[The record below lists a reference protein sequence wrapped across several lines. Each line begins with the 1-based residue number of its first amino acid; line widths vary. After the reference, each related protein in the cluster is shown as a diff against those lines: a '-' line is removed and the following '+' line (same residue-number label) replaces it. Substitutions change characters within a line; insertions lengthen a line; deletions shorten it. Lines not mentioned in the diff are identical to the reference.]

1 MKFDK
6 FGLIAVL
13 TGIIVLVG
21 MQMLYYHSWMAL
33 LAGLVTGGIA
43 VFGITMLIVGLLIMF
58 I

>member
-13 TGIIVLVG
+13 VGIIVLAG
-21 MQMLYYHSWMAL
+21 MQMLYYHSWTAL
-33 LAGLVTGGIA
+33 LLGLVTGGIA

-58 I
+58 L